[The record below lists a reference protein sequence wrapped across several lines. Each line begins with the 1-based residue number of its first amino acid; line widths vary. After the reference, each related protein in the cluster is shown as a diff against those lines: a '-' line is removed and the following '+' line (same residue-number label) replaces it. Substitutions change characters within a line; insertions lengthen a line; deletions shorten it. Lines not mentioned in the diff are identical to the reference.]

1 MATAVFV
8 YTEACE
14 LEGVVRGIFGAA
26 CPLLVQLT
34 HRDRRRPQLDLQ
46 RMDSLRSKRSARNIE
61 ILPCEP
67 HLHAYK
73 SGATHRVP
81 TYVSVS
87 TYKKPHCAASARS
100 HTIPRAALHPK
111 PHNQRPEHIT
121 DTPGQ
126 APRAASPSGK
136 KSLRATSPTQ
146 TPRTTAAR
154 RNACPCLRTTTS
166 ACTTRRR
173 YVPNL
178 PPLPEQRPFPQPGFF

>member
-1 MATAVFV
+1 MRVRRSCARNLWSCLPSTGTTYAPRPPKTAARSTKNGLHEKQAICSQ
-8 YTEACE
+8 YRDST
-14 LEGVVRGIFGAA
+14 VR
-26 CPLLVQLT
+26 T
-34 HRDRRRPQLDLQ
+34 T
-46 RMDSLRSKRSARNIE
+46 SARLKTRSETPSPNIRQRLDIQE
-61 ILPCEP
+61 APLRRVRPSP
-67 HLHAYK
+67 HD
-73 SGATHRVP
+73 
-81 TYVSVS
+81 
-87 TYKKPHCAASARS
+87 
-100 HTIPRAALHPK
+100 PRAALHPK

-166 ACTTRRR
+166 ACITRRR